1 VSPIPNEQSLIEF
14 CFRYLQILLHGLMT
28 LLSLVGIVVAYVW
41 WPVIARV
48 DVKEVLDNAEHI
60 KGHLRRIS
68 EVQSATANWIQKTK
82 KIAKLTEE
90 AKYDASNVGNLLNIL
105 QTHVEETD
113 SFLIDVQS
121 YVQVSEL
128 LLKYF
133 PTLDELSHLK
143 PIFDCVKSKSEE
155 SSVLSEIIEMFLL
168 IYTPV
173 NNGNVYD
180 SVNSVITK
188 HVPKMLRKVS
198 SAITSFSDGTLDL
211 QKLTDQLN
219 AQCKEMSIVFE
230 VESNDQ

>member
-1 VSPIPNEQSLIEF
+1 
-14 CFRYLQILLHGLMT
+14 MT